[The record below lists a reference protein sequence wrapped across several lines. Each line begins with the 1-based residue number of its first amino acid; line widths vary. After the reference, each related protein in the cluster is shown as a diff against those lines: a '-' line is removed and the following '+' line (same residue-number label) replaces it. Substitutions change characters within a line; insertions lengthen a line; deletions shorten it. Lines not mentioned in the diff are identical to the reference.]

1 MADSPACSRHL
12 TPMQHHSGDDPELM
26 IKVRPHSLFSTP
38 RPNKDGDTY
47 GVNAAAW
54 WGFHYGVN
62 GNEQIKNVLK
72 KVSNSDK
79 PGVGSTTP
87 ADGTTPAGVKPH
99 PFEGTVSRT
108 REVTNVYKVVKAY
121 DGPGNLVPAYA
132 EPVYQAVYGGR

>member
-1 MADSPACSRHL
+1 MRGA
-12 TPMQHHSGDDPELM
+12 TGSGDGVHVLTGP
-26 IKVRPHSLFSTP
+26 IKVNGAKP
-38 RPNKDGDTY
+38 GDILK
-47 GVNAAAW
+47 V
-54 WGFHYGVN
+54 
-62 GNEQIKNVLK
+62 EILELK

>member
-1 MADSPACSRHL
+1 MRGA
-12 TPMQHHSGDDPELM
+12 TGSGDGVHVLTGP
-26 IKVRPHSLFSTP
+26 IKVKSAMPGDILKVEVLELTP

-62 GNEQIKNVLK
+62 GNDRVKRVLRNTAF
-72 KVSNSDK
+72 V
-79 PGVGSTTP
+79 
-87 ADGTTPAGVKPH
+87 H
-99 PFEGTVSRT
+99 T

-132 EPVYQAVYGGR
+132 EPVYQTVYGGR

>member
-1 MADSPACSRHL
+1 MLTGPIKVNGAKPGDILKVEILEL
-12 TPMQHHSGDDPELM
+12 TP
-26 IKVRPHSLFSTP
+26 RA
-38 RPNKDGDTY
+38 NKDGDTY

-79 PGVGSTTP
+79 PGVGSPTP

-99 PFEGTVSRT
+99 AFKETVSRT
-108 REVTNVYKVVKAY
+108 REVTTVYKVVKAY